1 MQGSKLPAAV
11 FATPVPEGAKVSGT
25 KDVVINGSGEAK
37 DKYSLYVPKNTQWDA
52 PKTIAQASKP
62 GGQQAVVTFVP
73 DADGVNL
80 KLADGKSLSCR
91 LHSIDAPEVAHK
103 ERQVKGKT
111 IKASPDQA
119 FGKEGKDWLS
129 NKILNK
135 EVTVVITQSA
145 ETSKQGRNFCQ
156 VSFEGE
162 DMSISAL
169 ENGFAQAYDKFVLPE
184 LAEKV
189 YSAQLKAKKSR
200 KNLWTQDFPMKGEDF
215 RNKHR

>member
-1 MQGSKLPAAV
+1 MI
-11 FATPVPEGAKVSGT
+11 ATPVPKGATVSGV
-25 KDVVINGSGEAK
+25 KDLTINGDPNKK
-37 DKYSLYVPKNTQWDA
+37 DKYTLFVPKNTEWQE
-52 PKTIAQASKP
+52 PKTIAQAAKP

-103 ERQVKGKT
+103 ERTTAKGKT

-119 FGKEGKDWLS
+119 YGPEARDWLS

-162 DMSISAL
+162 DMSIAAL
-169 ENGFAQAYDKFVLPE
+169 ENGFAMAYDKFVLPE

-189 YSAQLKAKKSR
+189 YAAQLKAKEAK
-200 KNLWTQDFPMKGEDF
+200 KNLWQEAFPQRGEDF
-215 RNKHR
+215 RNRFR

>member
-1 MQGSKLPAAV
+1 VPAAV
-11 FATPVPEGAKVSGT
+11 LATPIPKGATVGAT
-25 KDVVINGSGEAK
+25 KDVVINGDQNKK
-37 DKYSLYVPKNTQWDA
+37 DKYNLYVPKNTQWEQ
-52 PKTIAQASKP
+52 PTTLVQAAKP

-91 LHSIDAPEVAHK
+91 LHSIDAPEVAHD
-103 ERQVKGKT
+103 ERTTNGKT
-111 IKASPDQA
+111 IKASPNQSY
-119 FGKEGKDWLS
+119 GQESKDWLS
-129 NKILNK
+129 KKILNK

-162 DMSISAL
+162 DISISAL
-169 ENGFAQAYDKFVLPE
+169 ENGFAMAYDKFVQPA

-189 YSAQLKAKKSR
+189 YDAQLRAKEAR
-200 KNLWTQDFPMKGEDF
+200 RGLWKDTFPERGEDF
-215 RNKHR
+215 RNRFR